1 MSSNTPFQ
9 GSLFANE
16 FLLDA
21 VTRLEDWRDIGDD
34 AVATF
39 EASVRDV
46 FDSFPIAGS
55 PNESQTEEPFAK
67 FL

>member
-39 EASVRDV
+39 EASVRNV
-46 FDSFPIAGS
+46 FDRFSHRRFRPMKARLKTI
-55 PNESQTEEPFAK
+55 
-67 FL
+67 